1 MNSQN
6 NPPPP
11 PKKRII
17 RIRPKKKKKVVN
29 ENIRIPK
36 LPDKSAIRQEYIDQL
51 TEKERLVFEIAKE
64 HLGSSFNIERSI
76 GFQEFLRKKKLNGM

>member
-17 RIRPKKKKKVVN
+17 RIRPKKRKKVVT
-29 ENIRIPK
+29 ESIPK
-36 LPDKSAIRQEYIDQL
+36 LPDKSALRQEYIDQL
-51 TEKERLVFEIAKE
+51 TEKELLVFEIAKE

>member
-6 NPPPP
+6 NPP

-17 RIRPKKKKKVVN
+17 RIRSKKKKVDD
-29 ENIRIPK
+29 ESIPK
-36 LPDKSAIRQEYIDQL
+36 LPDKSTLRQEYIDQL
-51 TEKERLVFEIAKE
+51 TDKERLVFEIAKE

>member
-6 NPPPP
+6 NPPA
-11 PKKRII
+11 KKRII
-17 RIRPKKKKKVVN
+17 RVRPKKKKKVVN
-29 ENIRIPK
+29 ESIPK
-36 LPDKSAIRQEYIDQL
+36 LPDKSALRQEYIDQL

>member
-6 NPPPP
+6 NHPPP

-17 RIRPKKKKKVVN
+17 RIRPKKKKKIVT
-29 ENIRIPK
+29 ESIHK